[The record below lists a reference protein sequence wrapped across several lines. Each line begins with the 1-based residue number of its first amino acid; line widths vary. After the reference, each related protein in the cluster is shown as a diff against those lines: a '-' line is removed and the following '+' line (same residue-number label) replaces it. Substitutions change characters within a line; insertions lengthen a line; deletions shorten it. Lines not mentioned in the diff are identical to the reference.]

1 MDIPTASKREPSFLS
16 GSNNGGFAEKTVF
29 RSQKFPELNEGLNKS
44 KDFDACSRCSSSIY
58 PLSAGGNTSP
68 VFNKKSANCRHN
80 SVCYKCKQDEAK
92 KAAKSGK
99 KRENL
104 DWDDLGEKIE
114 DWFEQSKTPDQK
126 VVYRFLKDIKNEDEE
141 RNIQSAMSATDSNIS
156 DKAQSLEDIL
166 DNLKKYRSK
175 FNRKNSRAQTSQLPK
190 IANNK
195 KDLLNMSTDNLKHNF
210 ESSTWRVM
218 RHLRS
223 ADIRNKYPLPKANP
237 DYHFRNATTFYVAGR
252 VPKSTF
258 LLHPD
263 WV

>member
-1 MDIPTASKREPSFLS
+1 M
-16 GSNNGGFAEKTVF
+16 
-29 RSQKFPELNEGLNKS
+29 
-44 KDFDACSRCSSSIY
+44 Y
-58 PLSAGGNTSP
+58 PLSAGHASP
-68 VFNKKSANCRHN
+68 LLNKKSTNGRNNNNNNNNNLCCNCKNHN
-80 SVCYKCKQDEAK
+80 PVF
-92 KAAKSGK
+92 KSAGRS
-99 KRENL
+99 KRDNL

-114 DWFEQSKTPDQK
+114 DWFEQSKTPEQK
-126 VVYRFLKDIKNEDEE
+126 VVYRFLKDIKNEDDE
-141 RNIQSAMSATDSNIS
+141 RNIRSAMSNPSSNVSS

-175 FNRKNSRAQTSQLPK
+175 FNRKNSRAQSSQLPK
-190 IANNK
+190 IAN
-195 KDLLNMSTDNLKHNF
+195 KDLLNMSTENLKNNF

-252 VPKSTF
+252 PPKSTF